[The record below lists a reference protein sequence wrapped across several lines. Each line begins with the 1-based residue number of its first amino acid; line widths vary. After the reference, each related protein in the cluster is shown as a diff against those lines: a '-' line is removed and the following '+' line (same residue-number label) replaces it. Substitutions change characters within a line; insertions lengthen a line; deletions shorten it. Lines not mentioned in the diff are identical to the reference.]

1 MKCSAKPA
9 DRLAVLTAIS
19 QGILEPQRKNIRPCF
34 LLQGVQRGPLEF
46 CGRDEDI
53 LNREQT
59 VGNVR
64 RHVCDACAGI
74 TAPRRGATCKDA
86 LCRFCLPASLSTQ
99 REASL
104 YLPSSR
110 FVFVRYN
117 EGN

>member
-1 MKCSAKPA
+1 MFS
-9 DRLAVLTAIS
+9 
-19 QGILEPQRKNIRPCF
+19 CF